1 MKKAVVRISLD
12 EERLR
17 AVETYMEKKEKNLED
32 ELVEQLEKLYER
44 YVPANVREYIDEKQE
59 EEKKRRK
66 PKKARKK
73 HAEPDNPSTIQG

>member
-17 AVETYMEKKEKNLED
+17 AVETYMEKKEKILED

-66 PKKARKK
+66 PKKAPKK